1 MALCVAL
8 NSDGTLSQTGQPV
21 SECTGYVMVSSSE
34 YGVYQAVQDAFAV
47 PTPEQASA
55 WFAASWGC
63 VVVMFIV
70 ARLVG
75 SVVSMFDSRH

>member
-1 MALCVAL
+1 MALCVAI

-21 SECTGYVMVSSSE
+21 SECAGYVMVSGSE

-47 PTPEQASA
+47 PTAQQATTY
-55 WFAASWGC
+55 FVASWGC

-70 ARLVG
+70 SRLAG
-75 SVVSMFDSRH
+75 SVASFFGK

>member
-8 NSDGTLSQTGQPV
+8 NSDGTLTPTGQPV
-21 SECTGYVMVSSSE
+21 AECTGYVMVSGSE

-47 PTPEQASA
+47 PTAAQAST
-55 WFAASWGC
+55 WFVASWGC

-70 ARLVG
+70 GRCVG
-75 SVVSMFDSRH
+75 SVVSVFNTK